1 MTTPDLLPCPFCG
14 GKPYLANVE
23 MVGCSYVVCTDCRAQ
38 GDDMSKDRAIATWN
52 TRAPVLELIRQAVEA
67 ERERMREVYH
77 GPLWRLILGSEE
89 CLQAVCA
96 DTSGEN
102 CHCGKKIKR
111 IERFAMLGAG
121 E

>member
-1 MTTPDLLPCPFCG
+1 MTAAPERIWTDFTAANRVDLAYDNPPTSLYSECQEE
-14 GKPYLANVE
+14 Y
-23 MVGCSYVVCTDCRAQ
+23 
-38 GDDMSKDRAIATWN
+38 IAVTALSS
-52 TRAPVLELIRQAVEA
+52 APEVLELIRQAVEA

>member
-38 GDDMSKDRAIATWN
+38 GDDMSKDRAIASWN
-52 TRAPVLELIRQAVEA
+52 TRAPAPELIRQAVEA
-67 ERERMREVYH
+67 ERERLAQIGYR
-77 GPLWRLILGSEE
+77 
-89 CLQAVCA
+89 VCA
-96 DTSGEN
+96 ETR
-102 CHCGKKIKR
+102 HVT
-111 IERFAMLGAG
+111 LGNSVAAAIRAG